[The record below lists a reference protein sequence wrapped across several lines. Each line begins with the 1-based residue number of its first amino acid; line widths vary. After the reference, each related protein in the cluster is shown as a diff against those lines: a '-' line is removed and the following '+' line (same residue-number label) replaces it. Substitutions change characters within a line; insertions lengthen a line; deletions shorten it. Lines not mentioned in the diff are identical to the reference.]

1 MLEYRHVGIQTFEYR
16 HIGLQVPTEEKIRP
30 RIETID

>member
-1 MLEYRHVGIQTFEYR
+1 MLEYRHVGILTFEYR